1 MLQRAQSLFLALSGC
16 FMITMVFFPFW
27 SKTDLDTGSKF
38 FFSSLGTTMKSGA
51 GEVLEIQ
58 YFPYLIIGILGL
70 MSAGIA
76 FFELFQYGNRLLQI
90 KIGAINSLFMG
101 ISLGGAIYFI
111 TQFDKEIFPYSPGS
125 FHEGF
130 YLPAAAMLSNVIANR
145 LIKRDE
151 KIVKN
156 ADRMR

>member
-1 MLQRAQSLFLALSGC
+1 
-16 FMITMVFFPFW
+16 MIGMVFFPFW
-27 SKTDLDTGSKF
+27 SKKDLDSGSQF
-38 FFSSLGTTMKSGA
+38 FFSSLGISTKNA
-51 GEVLEIQ
+51 VGEVLEIH

-70 MSAGIA
+70 VSSGIA
-76 FFELFQYGNRLLQI
+76 FYELFQYRNRLLQI

-101 ISLGGAIYFI
+101 IALGLAIYFI
-111 TQFDKEIFPYSPGS
+111 IQFDKEIFPYSSGS

-151 KIVKN
+151 KTVKN
-156 ADRMR
+156 SERMR